1 MVKVGK
7 YDYKKS
13 TRPGKK
19 LMVEVNK
26 DGKKKTIHF
35 GATSYGHFK
44 DKTGIWK
51 SKDHNDAERRKNYR
65 SRHGGIIKKDG
76 TKAIKDPMGASY
88 HAYRVLW

>member
-1 MVKVGK
+1 MVKVGR

-19 LMVEVNK
+19 LMVVVN
-26 DGKKKTIHF
+26 GRTIHF
-35 GATSYGHFK
+35 GATGYEHYK

-51 SKDHNDAERRKNYR
+51 SKDHGDPERRKKYR
-65 SRHGGIIKKDG
+65 ARHSGIILKNGKKAINDP
-76 TKAIKDPMGASY
+76 TKAAY